1 VVRLR
6 VVVCAVVVGGVTLVL
21 ALCLVSVESGVAS
34 GGPIQA
40 RPAVAS
46 LTSGQRSAVSCTSRG
61 ACTAVG
67 SYIERASVQV
77 ERWNGVRWEIQRTP
91 KPNGRGEV

>member
-1 VVRLR
+1 VVRLW

-21 ALCLVSVESGVAS
+21 ALCLVSAEGAVAS
-34 GGPIQA
+34 GGPLK
-40 RPAVAS
+40 AVADAAS